1 MDTPPPDQGIG
12 HQVSREST
20 AFITDILTMSQ
31 KHFTHEVFLTHVVSL
46 DLLDYLCPVHKK
58 EVLRVDAFRDLLNK
72 TCQQPTGAMTK
83 EGTPLVVTPGQ
94 LVTSVSELARVW
106 DWHRDKVRD
115 FLNGLAERD
124 VLTIDMHKKFMVLS
138 FPYLADRISAYAPK
152 ADDKESADPTP
163 SPDGASEDKGQK
175 KEGSSVTQNVATAT
189 EVAATKEAKAG
200 SQNDGEKRE
209 EGNASTA
216 RRGGYMQE
224 DLFSGVD
231 NSGTQQVPVNTN
243 QKKAE

>member
-1 MDTPPPDQGIG
+1 
-12 HQVSREST
+12 
-20 AFITDILTMSQ
+20 MSQ
-31 KHFTHEVFLTHVVSL
+31 KHFTNEVFLTHAVSL

-58 EVLRVDAFRDLLNK
+58 EVLRVDAFRGLLNK

-152 ADDKESADPTP
+152 ADDKVSADPEP
-163 SPDGASEDKGQK
+163 SHNGASEDKGQK
-175 KEGSSVTQNVATAT
+175 KEGSPVTQNVAT
-189 EVAATKEAKAG
+189 ATKEAKAG

-216 RRGGYMQE
+216 RRGGHMQE

>member
-1 MDTPPPDQGIG
+1 
-12 HQVSREST
+12 
-20 AFITDILTMSQ
+20 MSQ
-31 KHFTHEVFLTHVVSL
+31 KHFTNEVFLTHAVSL

-115 FLNGLAERD
+115 FVNGLAERE

-138 FPYLADRISAYAPK
+138 FPFRNMNFVHLLFTE
-152 ADDKESADPTP
+152 ESGIRPLM
-163 SPDGASEDKGQK
+163 
-175 KEGSSVTQNVATAT
+175 SSL
-189 EVAATKEAKAG
+189 
-200 SQNDGEKRE
+200 S
-209 EGNASTA
+209 A
-216 RRGGYMQE
+216 RRFIIRLRCHSAHIIMSVSRGMRLRRYKYV
-224 DLFSGVD
+224 DDSNRILFQLGVR
-231 NSGTQQVPVNTN
+231 S
-243 QKKAE
+243 

>member
-1 MDTPPPDQGIG
+1 
-12 HQVSREST
+12 
-20 AFITDILTMSQ
+20 MSQ

-138 FPYLADRISAYAPK
+138 FPYLADRSQPMLQRLMTRNLPTQHLRLMEQAKIRVRRRK
-152 ADDKESADPTP
+152 AHLSLRMWLLQPRVLQP
-163 SPDGASEDKGQK
+163 
-175 KEGSSVTQNVATAT
+175 
-189 EVAATKEAKAG
+189 
-200 SQNDGEKRE
+200 
-209 EGNASTA
+209 
-216 RRGGYMQE
+216 RRQRLAVRMM
-224 DLFSGVD
+224 V
-231 NSGTQQVPVNTN
+231 
-243 QKKAE
+243 